1 MDHKQLSDLELL
13 AQLKESDAEAFNT
26 LFHRN
31 WSRLYAIAKAKTEN
45 EQAAFD
51 MVQDIFVQLWIQ
63 RHTLDIRDSL
73 QQYLSGAVR
82 YQIFNYYRSLRR
94 EKAQLKQLGEMLT
107 EEEDSK
113 EEKDERIR
121 RERDLEEAVDNLPT
135 RMKDVYLLRIR
146 DEYSFRDIAET
157 LDIKPQ
163 TAKNTFSRALV
174 LLRQSI
180 KVVNNFF
187 I

>member
-1 MDHKQLSDLELL
+1 MDHKQSSDQELI
-13 AQLKESDAEAFNT
+13 ARLKESDAEAFNT

-31 WSRLYAIAKAKTEN
+31 WSRLYAIAKAKTED

-63 RHTLDIRDSL
+63 RDTLDIRDSL

-82 YQIFNYYRSLRR
+82 NQIFNYFRSVRR
-94 EKAQLKQLGEMLT
+94 EKEHLRQLGSLLAET
-107 EEEDSK
+107 EEPK
-113 EEKDERIR
+113 EEREERFR
-121 RERDLEEAVDNLPT
+121 RERNLEAAVDNLPT
-135 RMKDVYLLRIR
+135 RMKDVYLLRIH
-146 DEYSFRDIAET
+146 EAYSFRDIAET

-174 LLRQSI
+174 ILRQSI